1 MGSTRL
7 SVDAA
12 IARYWQLKRAP
23 SAAQR
28 VAAMPRADNVVPLA
42 QVSDSLLARIR
53 QLPSRIASIARL
65 A

>member
-1 MGSTRL
+1 
-7 SVDAA
+7 
-12 IARYWQLKRAP
+12 
-23 SAAQR
+23 
-28 VAAMPRADNVVPLA
+28 MPRADNVVPLA